1 MRLKKFND
9 FVNEAEVR
17 YSIERLQ
24 LAKKTWSSDDE
35 AKEKFAKKNEDA
47 KNINAFMTKDKE
59 REETYR
65 FISWEEGICFNIIVR
80 ENGKVIISNSYPE
93 EEKRNFDQDCK
104 IIIGKTISADRI
116 LNSANITNKLKSK

>member
-1 MRLKKFND
+1 MKFKKFRD

-24 LAKKTWSSDDE
+24 LSTRTWSSDDE

-47 KNINAFMTKDKE
+47 KNINAFMTKDEE

-65 FISWEEGICFNIIVR
+65 FISYEEGILFNIIVR

-104 IIIGKTISADRI
+104 IIIGKTI
-116 LNSANITNKLKSK
+116 NTNA

>member
-1 MRLKKFND
+1 MRLKKFSD

-24 LAKKTWSSDDE
+24 LAKKTWSPDDE

-80 ENGKVIISNSYPE
+80 ENGKVIISNSYPD

-104 IIIGKTISADRI
+104 IIIGKTIKTDA
-116 LNSANITNKLKSK
+116 